1 MTEPPKDLE
10 PTLEI
15 LYNYINETDEKG
27 IPLDELMMKLNKD
40 TGDIDVVLDVM
51 DDLHKLG
58 ELGYIHKEYV
68 TERSERMISTEIRW
82 FVAGKGESVSS
93 NDPGLGALWFF
104 PG

>member
-1 MTEPPKDLE
+1 MTEAPKDLA
-10 PTLEI
+10 PDLEI
-15 LYNYINETDEKG
+15 LYNYINETGEKG

-40 TGDIDVVLDVM
+40 MGDIDVVLDVM

-58 ELGYIHKEYV
+58 ELGHIHREYV
-68 TERSERMISTEIRW
+68 TEKSERMITTEMRW

-93 NDPGLGALWFF
+93 NDLGLGALWSF